1 MPGIRT
7 SDVMLQAQGHN
18 LKEILVELQ
27 AKADDLE
34 DAIRHRTSTKN
45 AMKVRN
51 DDTLDWK

>member
-7 SDVMLQAQGHN
+7 SHVMLQAQGHD

-34 DAIRHRTSTKN
+34 DAIRQRTSTKN